1 MVLWY
6 LRYLCTAAQG
16 TFRDGNV
23 ALLIFMD
30 KRIVTMA
37 AVSGPFA
44 VAVMWT
50 AVYFE
55 YDFDILSKIF
65 RSFVSHFTCVILS
78 SRIKQ
83 FLFVCDIITVI
94 YSSV

>member
-6 LRYLCTAAQG
+6 LRCLCTAAQG
-16 TFRDGNV
+16 TFRDGNA

-37 AVSGPFA
+37 VESSPFA
-44 VAVMWT
+44 VAVTWT
-50 AVYFE
+50 AVHSE
-55 YDFDILSKIF
+55 YGFDILSKIF
-65 RSFVSHFTCVILS
+65 SSFVSHFMCAILS
-78 SRIKQ
+78 SCIKQ
-83 FLFVCDIITVI
+83 FFFVCEVFTVI

>member
-16 TFRDGNV
+16 TFRDGNS

-37 AVSGPFA
+37 VESVPFA
-44 VAVMWT
+44 VAVTWT
-50 AVYFE
+50 TVYFE
-55 YDFDILSKIF
+55 YGFDTLS
-65 RSFVSHFTCVILS
+65 
-78 SRIKQ
+78 
-83 FLFVCDIITVI
+83 
-94 YSSV
+94 

>member
-16 TFRDGNV
+16 TFRNGNA

-37 AVSGPFA
+37 DESGPFD
-44 VAVMWT
+44 VAVTLT
-50 AVYFE
+50 AVYLE
-55 YDFDILSKIF
+55 CGFDILSKIF
-65 RSFVSHFTCVILS
+65 RSFVSHFTCAVLS
-78 SRIKQ
+78 SCIKQ
-83 FLFVCDIITVI
+83 KKIVCL
-94 YSSV
+94 

>member
-16 TFRDGNV
+16 TFRDGN
-23 ALLIFMD
+23 ADLLIFMG

-37 AVSGPFA
+37 VESGPFA
-44 VAVMWT
+44 VAVTWT

-55 YDFDILSKIF
+55 YGFDILSKMF
-65 RSFVSHFTCVILS
+65 CSFVSHFTCAILS
-78 SRIKQ
+78 SCVKQ
-83 FLFVCDIITVI
+83 IPFVGDVFTVI
-94 YSSV
+94 YNSE